1 MFSDPGLI
9 SQKCMETYWKN
20 FKVRSRL
27 KLLNVRFLLSCI
39 ICLSLSENPVEAQ
52 KSIEEE
58 LDSLVEVAKTLDDA
72 EEVKMYLKISRI
84 YLDELG
90 NEIEALLYARKAH
103 FMARGWRALDL
114 EAKANIRL
122 AFAFGRT
129 ADYDSALYY
138 GTQGLAF
145 FEQRLEEPGTMGST
159 ERQDFQKEMLDAF
172 LATAVAYQLMNDY
185 PSAISNYEK
194 AIDKVQEMDEASL
207 SVRAIS
213 SRYALI
219 CYNKANLFFNAG
231 EFPKAIH
238 SLQEAI
244 DIDKKNEPASIK
256 IPSNILMAA
265 VYRELGQ
272 LDKSIALSQDLLE
285 SHGDSMD
292 KARQIAIYTGMAKTY
307 AKGQQLEAAIQN
319 AEKALWIALSTDFT
333 HHIAQSFR
341 VLSTLHEEKG
351 DFKQALQNFRSY
363 MSYRVAELNKFDERE
378 VGRIE
383 AQYEAKA
390 TLLEDRLKYE
400 SEIERQRSR
409 NLIISIGVIVLLVLL
424 AVVIWN
430 LHLLKKSRRLK
441 EVENQKL
448 LAEQELKSSQ
458 MKLLEQQVE
467 KEKEIDQLK
476 KEKLNNL
483 LDYKR
488 RQLTSSTISKE
499 NLNNQLRKVREKLIE
514 IRNSPLEGDLERQIA
529 DLIKL
534 IKPSLNSNQDWKLF
548 QTHFESVHPRFF
560 SELRD
565 RGSHLTENE
574 LKHCAYVQL
583 QLTNKE
589 VANMHGISPGSVKMA
604 RNRIKKKLNL
614 MAEESLSKFLSSMTS
629 NPITV

>member
-1 MFSDPGLI
+1 
-9 SQKCMETYWKN
+9 METYWKN